1 MNIGSLT
8 LKDLNIK
15 GQRAGLCANVIIDGK
30 LMQDAIN
37 NMHID
42 EDWVLHELKV
52 QGKKIDNVLLATLDD
67 NQKLVV
73 YEKNVNQEIE
83 DVLE

>member
-1 MNIGSLT
+1 
-8 LKDLNIK
+8 
-15 GQRAGLCANVIIDGK
+15 
-30 LMQDAIN
+30 
-37 NMHID
+37 MHID

-52 QGKKIDNVLLATLDD
+52 QGKKIDNVLLGTLDD